1 MWVVAREAMAW
12 EAMAWAGVWV
22 VLVWGRCG
30 WSVVWQS
37 KAFSYGFALV

>member
-22 VLVWGRCG
+22 VLV
-30 WSVVWQS
+30 
-37 KAFSYGFALV
+37 